1 MAGDLARALAPED
14 LDRKRTCFKRMLVTN
29 IIDVSG
35 PSSTTSRR
43 ALTRTRLSDVALEL
57 FERQGFEQTT
67 VAQIA
72 AGAGVSE
79 MTFFRHFSAKHQVLF
94 DDPYDAVIAAAVAAQ
109 PSALGPL
116 DRVVRG
122 FRHACSQVPEPDGD
136 VVRRRVRIIARTA
149 TLRGEAWRNNAETEA
164 LVVEQ
169 LVADGADL
177 LAAKV
182 AMAAVL
188 AALTVALFDWSLRD
202 VSALGDAITA
212 ALDIVEGGRG

>member
-79 MTFFRHFSAKHQVLF
+79 MTFFRHFSAKHRVLF
-94 DDPYDAVIAAAVAAQ
+94 DDPYDAVT
-109 PSALGPL
+109 PRP
-116 DRVVRG
+116 
-122 FRHACSQVPEPDGD
+122 
-136 VVRRRVRIIARTA
+136 
-149 TLRGEAWRNNAETEA
+149 
-164 LVVEQ
+164 
-169 LVADGADL
+169 
-177 LAAKV
+177 
-182 AMAAVL
+182 
-188 AALTVALFDWSLRD
+188 
-202 VSALGDAITA
+202 
-212 ALDIVEGGRG
+212 